1 MSTGDG
7 PQCLLVVDDDP
18 AYVGPVTDR
27 LDERIGPVD
36 VVTAE
41 TVGEGLDLLA
51 DHDVDCVVAAYAL
64 PDRTGVEFLD
74 AVRDDHPDLPFVLFA
89 AEGSEGIASEAIAAG
104 VTDYLPNRRTDGQHD
119 VLADRIADAV
129 SASRSRRDRIARN
142 EELSLYERAFA
153 KMQEGACLYDADGRF
168 RIVNDFLADFYGTTR
183 AALEG
188 QRSGLVDTIREQ
200 GDDDPF
206 RALLDGERESV
217 RGEAAFDIPNRGE
230 VIVNYR
236 LAPLRIDGDID
247 GVIGVARDVTEQR
260 ARERQLERA
269 REESQELINGMND
282 TAWVIDS
289 DEGFLAVNDA
299 AVEKMGYSRAE
310 LLSMDPHD
318 IDVGLPDERIR
329 SLIENMPEDG
339 RQVFETTHRT
349 KDGEEIPVEISSSL
363 VTYRGE
369 TAILSVARDI
379 TERKQYEQQLERQ
392 RDELDVLN
400 QVLRHDIRNDLQL
413 VTAYADILRDH
424 VDDAGTEHLDT
435 VRERANHAV
444 ELTQTA
450 RETAEVTQSR
460 DTDNEPVEMRPVLED
475 EIEDLRNRYP
485 DADVSVASD
494 LPAVTVRADEM
505 LPSVFRNLLTNAV
518 QHNDKAVP
526 EVTVTATEHA
536 DRVTVRVADNGPGI
550 SDAQKAVVFGEGE
563 KGLDSPGSGLG
574 LYLVDTL
581 VGTYGG
587 EVHVEDNDPTG
598 AVFVVDLPKA
608 A

>member
-1 MSTGDG
+1 MCTGDG

-18 AYVGPVTDR
+18 SYVGPVMDR

-64 PDRTGVEFLD
+64 PDRTGVECLD

-104 VTDYLPNRRTDGQHD
+104 VTDYLPNRRTSRQYD

-129 SASRSRRDRIARN
+129 SASRSRRDQPARN
-142 EELSLYERAFA
+142 EELSLYKRAFA
-153 KMQEGACLYDADGRF
+153 KMQEGACLYDSDGRF

-217 RGEAAFDIPNRGE
+217 RGEATFDIPNRGE
-230 VIVNYR
+230 VVVNYR

-282 TAWVIDS
+282 TAWVIGA

-310 LLSMDPHD
+310 LLSMGPQD
-318 IDVGLPDERIR
+318 IDVSLPDDRIT
-329 SLIENMPEDG
+329 SLIETMPEDG
-339 RQVFETTHRT
+339 RQVFETAHRT
-349 KDGEEIPVEISSSL
+349 KDGEVIPVEISSSL

-379 TERKQYEQQLERQ
+379 TERKQYEQRLERQ

-400 QVLRHDIRNDLQL
+400 KVLRHDIRNDLQL

-424 VDDAGTEHLDT
+424 VDDAGMEHLET

-460 DTDNEPVEMRPVLED
+460 DTDNEPVEVRPVLED

-587 EVHVEDNDPTG
+587 EVHVDDNDPTG